1 MIQINEKISHATGLE
16 LILLK
21 WIYHLKTIYR
31 FNKISIDI
39 FRWTRINN
47 SKIYR
52 TNKKPELPQK

>member
-31 FNKISIDI
+31 FNKISIRLPMT
-39 FRWTRINN
+39 FFA
-47 SKIYR
+47 
-52 TNKKPELPQK
+52 ELE